1 MRARRA
7 DREDLPALPRE
18 KNRLAVR
25 VADDHLVVFE
35 AGQRNALRQVR
46 AGELL
51 FSAHE

>member
-1 MRARRA
+1 VS
-7 DREDLPALPRE
+7 ALPRE
-18 KNRLAVR
+18 KNRLSVR

-35 AGQRNALRQVR
+35 FGQRYALRQVR